1 MGGSILYYP
10 PYKEI
15 TNNKDNMKINN
26 EDTHLKNL
34 LKIVG
39 QTHANTNAVSINIG
53 KFRLLQDLFNE
64 IDELNLDN
72 ASRVKVRLWLDKHLN
87 KTKAEQRL
95 NNGC

>member
-1 MGGSILYYP
+1 MGDSILYYP

-39 QTHANTNAVSINIG
+39 QTHANTNAVSLNIG

-87 KTKAEQRL
+87 KTKAE
-95 NNGC
+95 

>member
-1 MGGSILYYP
+1 
-10 PYKEI
+10 
-15 TNNKDNMKINN
+15 MKTNN

-39 QTHANTNAVSINIG
+39 QTHVNTNSVSINIG

>member
-39 QTHANTNAVSINIG
+39 QTHANTNAVSLNIG

-87 KTKAEQRL
+87 KTKAE
-95 NNGC
+95 

>member
-1 MGGSILYYP
+1 
-10 PYKEI
+10 
-15 TNNKDNMKINN
+15 MKTNN

-87 KTKAEQRL
+87 KTKAE
-95 NNGC
+95 

>member
-1 MGGSILYYP
+1 MGDSILYYP

-39 QTHANTNAVSINIG
+39 ETHVNTSAVSSDIG
-53 KFRLLQDLFNE
+53 KFKLLQDLFSE
-64 IDELNLDN
+64 IDELNLDS

-87 KTKAEQRL
+87 KTKAE
-95 NNGC
+95 

>member
-1 MGGSILYYP
+1 
-10 PYKEI
+10 
-15 TNNKDNMKINN
+15 MKINN

-39 QTHANTNAVSINIG
+39 ETHVNTSAVSSDIG
-53 KFRLLQDLFNE
+53 KFKLLQDLFSE

-87 KTKAEQRL
+87 KTKAE
-95 NNGC
+95 

>member
-1 MGGSILYYP
+1 
-10 PYKEI
+10 
-15 TNNKDNMKINN
+15 MKINS

-39 QTHANTNAVSINIG
+39 QTHANTNAVSLNIG

-72 ASRVKVRLWLDKHLN
+72 ASRVKVRLWLDKHLY
-87 KTKAEQRL
+87 KTKAE
-95 NNGC
+95 

>member
-1 MGGSILYYP
+1 
-10 PYKEI
+10 
-15 TNNKDNMKINN
+15 MKTNN

-39 QTHANTNAVSINIG
+39 QTHVNTNTVSINIG

-87 KTKAEQRL
+87 KTKAE
-95 NNGC
+95 

>member
-1 MGGSILYYP
+1 
-10 PYKEI
+10 
-15 TNNKDNMKINN
+15 MKINS

-39 QTHANTNAVSINIG
+39 QTHANTNAVSLNIG

-72 ASRVKVRLWLDKHLN
+72 ASRVKVRLWLDKHLIWGE
-87 KTKAEQRL
+87 K
-95 NNGC
+95 

>member
-1 MGGSILYYP
+1 
-10 PYKEI
+10 
-15 TNNKDNMKINN
+15 MKINS

-39 QTHANTNAVSINIG
+39 QTHVNTNTVSINIG

-87 KTKAEQRL
+87 KTKAE
-95 NNGC
+95 

>member
-87 KTKAEQRL
+87 KTKAE
-95 NNGC
+95 

>member
-1 MGGSILYYP
+1 MGDSILYYP

-15 TNNKDNMKINN
+15 TNNKDNMKINS

-53 KFRLLQDLFNE
+53 KFRLLQDLFSE
-64 IDELNLDN
+64 IDELNLDS

-87 KTKAEQRL
+87 KTKAE
-95 NNGC
+95 